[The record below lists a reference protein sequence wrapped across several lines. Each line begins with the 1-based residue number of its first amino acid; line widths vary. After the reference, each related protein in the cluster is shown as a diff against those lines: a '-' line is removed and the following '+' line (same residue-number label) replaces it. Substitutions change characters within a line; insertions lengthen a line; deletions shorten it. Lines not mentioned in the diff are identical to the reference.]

1 MPQRCAGHAP
11 RMARRVKWVPRT
23 HVARPLTAC
32 GRRGEMDIFRVQEL
46 YAPVPEFVGEE
57 EGDEKTPKDVAFVVR
72 CALLLLSARAVVLGL
87 PHGLV
92 TTSSA
97 LASL

>member
-1 MPQRCAGHAP
+1 MRG
-11 RMARRVKWVPRT
+11 ARAAHGEASEVGAT
-23 HVARPLTAC
+23 HSRRPPLTAC

-92 TTSSA
+92 TTPFA